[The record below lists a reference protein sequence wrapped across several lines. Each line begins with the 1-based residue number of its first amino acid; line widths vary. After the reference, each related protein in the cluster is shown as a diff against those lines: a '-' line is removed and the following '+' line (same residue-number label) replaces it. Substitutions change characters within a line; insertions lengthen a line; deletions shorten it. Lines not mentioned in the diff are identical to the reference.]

1 MNQAR
6 YRLAVAAAVLA
17 AALAAAADSQTTQP
31 AAPATT
37 QAAVKIAQPKEFLE
51 LAAKARGL
59 EGVHIKGRGAVT
71 GEESEL
77 PPEYRQYT
85 FEIWAK
91 PPAAKTRLD
100 VPSQEVRVCDGKH
113 VYAYRPATADGPL
126 GRRRKV
132 TPANFYHAVDLAAVV
147 LDSAAGYENLAAS
160 VKFVPT
166 DEVAEHAKGFPG
178 LKWFA
183 LESVA
188 KPGSAIHHLLKGTSE
203 VRMGIS
209 PKDGLMR
216 VSTAKLEIKV
226 EREDGRS
233 EVVRPV
239 SSVFFETVRAEKIRD
254 EEFKLPAAALEAQ
267 WTDADTGKPIPAPKE
282 VIAEKKP

>member
-1 MNQAR
+1 M
-6 YRLAVAAAVLA
+6 
-17 AALAAAADSQTTQP
+17 
-31 AAPATT
+31 
-37 QAAVKIAQPKEFLE
+37 
-51 LAAKARGL
+51 
-59 EGVHIKGRGAVT
+59 
-71 GEESEL
+71 
-77 PPEYRQYT
+77 
-85 FEIWAK
+85 
-91 PPAAKTRLD
+91 
-100 VPSQEVRVCDGKH
+100 
-113 VYAYRPATADGPL
+113 
-126 GRRRKV
+126 
-132 TPANFYHAVDLAAVV
+132 
-147 LDSAAGYENLAAS
+147 
-160 VKFVPT
+160 KFVPT